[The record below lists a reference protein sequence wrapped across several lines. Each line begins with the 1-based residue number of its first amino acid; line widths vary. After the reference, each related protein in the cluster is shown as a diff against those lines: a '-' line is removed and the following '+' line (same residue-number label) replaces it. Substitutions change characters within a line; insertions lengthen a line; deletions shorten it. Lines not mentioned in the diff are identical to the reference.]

1 MGTVIHIQ
9 YASGGNPQAVM
20 VVTPDSVTSEFSI
33 GMLVSVPGRTD
44 LCVLDHS
51 PPFCTDRT
59 MGKHGGQSMHGNE
72 KVIEQ
77 LNSALS
83 SELTAIV
90 QYMTQSEMCQNWG
103 YKRLGESTKVR
114 AIEEMRHAEG
124 LIERII
130 FLDSIPT
137 VEVGLKPQL
146 GSKVQQQIEINLKDE
161 QDAMRQY
168 NEAVKI
174 CVQARDEGSKALFDR
189 MIQDEERHADFLEAQ
204 LHAIQ
209 ELGIANYLSQQ
220 LYGEK

>member
-1 MGTVIHIQ
+1 
-9 YASGGNPQAVM
+9 
-20 VVTPDSVTSEFSI
+20 
-33 GMLVSVPGRTD
+33 
-44 LCVLDHS
+44 
-51 PPFCTDRT
+51 
-59 MGKHGGQSMHGNE
+59 MHGNE

-77 LNSALS
+77 LNAALA

-103 YKRLGESTKVR
+103 YKRLGEGTKAR

-146 GSKVQQQIEINLKDE
+146 GSKVQEQLEINLKDE
-161 QDAMRQY
+161 QDAVRQY
-168 NEAVKI
+168 NEAAKI
-174 CVQARDEGSKALFDR
+174 CVEARDEGSKALFDR

-204 LHAIQ
+204 LHSIK
-209 ELGIANYLSQQ
+209 EMGIANYLSQQ
-220 LYGEK
+220 L